1 VGEQNPHN
9 CPRQRLNITMSK
21 SAVRYFVRKVS
32 TIKIAK
38 GPRYRIRVKK
48 PCVDVDSREL
58 LALEASYGRSSLKTL
73 SFLIKALEDV
83 Y

>member
-1 VGEQNPHN
+1 
-9 CPRQRLNITMSK
+9 MSK

-32 TIKIAK
+32 TTKIAK
-38 GPRYRIRVKK
+38 GPRYRCIAMDETVLRVKK
-48 PCVDVDSREL
+48 PCVDVDSWKL
-58 LALEASYGRSSLKTL
+58 LALEASYGRSSLNTL